1 MLSFKLK
8 KQTSKNV
15 ADTTVDIFWRTVK
28 PLFSDISKSRRTIT
42 LIEDVKTESNHK
54 KNS

>member
-15 ADTTVDIFWRTVK
+15 AEQ
-28 PLFSDISKSRRTIT
+28 PLKDPGASQKQKIVFRD
-42 LIEDVKTESNHK
+42 NHGQNIWNK
-54 KNS
+54 L